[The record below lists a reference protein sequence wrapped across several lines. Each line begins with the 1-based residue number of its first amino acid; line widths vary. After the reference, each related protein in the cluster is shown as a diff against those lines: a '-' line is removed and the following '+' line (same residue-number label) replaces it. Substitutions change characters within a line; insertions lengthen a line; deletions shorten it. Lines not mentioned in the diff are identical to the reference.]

1 MYNTMKTS
9 KLISI
14 ALLSIAVACSKE
26 NVTSDQGGS
35 DANQYMAV
43 NIAMPVGASTKA
55 PADNYRD
62 GTEAE
67 STVNVNNSIFL
78 FYDAYGNYL
87 TAGTISATD
96 GSVDANGNLQL
107 TTNPS
112 NYVEKDSKAVIV
124 LGPTKIRPALVLAV
138 LNYDKCNTLK
148 NLSLADVHAHVDNN
162 AISTDAGKFTMT
174 NSVYVDGKNVVKATP
189 IAASSVKETK
199 EEALKSPVQIYVE
212 REVVKVNMKAKD
224 GLNKTADG
232 KVYFETADAEYVL
245 DGVKV
250 AARIVVDGWAAN
262 AFNTTSYLVKNVP
275 DSWIAT
281 NPFANW
287 YDEAAKR
294 TFWAQDPNYSGSE
307 NEKYIFGRNP
317 EDEPGTY
324 KNVQY
329 LSWKEATQNDVNSYN
344 YMYENTTDKASAKV
358 NGGELANV
366 PTILIAAHVEMAQS
380 GAGWKRPDLYKF
392 GGLFY
397 TYNSLKNYAAE
408 QILKN
413 KLHWEYTTTE
423 GTKTASVNPD
433 QINMELIANVAV
445 ADNSGSV
452 KVKIA
457 EVTAPAADAKLMN
470 ADNTVIE
477 SANRAKAVE
486 DILNGET
493 GFNVAKNELVCYKD
507 GMCYYQVPIKHNQA
521 ADDIAYGTVRNHIY
535 ELTLSKIARL
545 GNPVFN
551 ADEKLVLIP
560 GEEKNYYVSAELK
573 ILKWRVV
580 TQDVVIE

>member
-1 MYNTMKTS
+1 MKTS

-43 NIAMPVGASTKA
+43 NIAMPGGTSTKA
-55 PADNYRD
+55 TGDYRD
-62 GTEAE
+62 GSEAE

-124 LGPTKIRPALVLAV
+124 LGPTRIRPALVLAV

-162 AISTDAGKFTMT
+162 AISTEAGKFTMT
-174 NSVYVDGKNVVKATP
+174 NAVYVDGKNVVNATP
-189 IAASSVKETK
+189 ISASSVKETK
-199 EEALKSPVQIYVE
+199 EDALKSPVQIYVE
-212 REVVKVNMKAKD
+212 REAVKVNMKGKD
-224 GLNKTADG
+224 GLNKTAEG
-232 KVYFETADAEYVL
+232 KIYFETANAEYVL

-250 AARIVVDGWAAN
+250 AARIVVDGWAVN

-275 DSWIAT
+275 ASWIAT

-307 NEKYIFGRNP
+307 DYIFGRDP
-317 EDEPGTY
+317 KDEPGTY

-329 LSWKEATQNDVNSYN
+329 LSWNEATANNVDSYS
-344 YMYENTTDKASAKV
+344 YMYENTADKASAKV

-366 PTILIAAHVEMAQS
+366 PTILIAAHVEMAKA
-380 GAGWKRPDLYKF
+380 GAAWENPDLYKF

-397 TYNSLKNYAAE
+397 TNTSLKNYAAE

-413 KLHWEYTTTE
+413 KLHWKYTTTE
-423 GTKTASVNPD
+423 GTKTASISPD
-433 QINMELIANVAV
+433 QINIDFIANNV
-445 ADNSGSV
+445 DNSGSV
-452 KVKIA
+452 KVKVA
-457 EVTAPAADAKLMN
+457 SVTAPAADAQLKK
-470 ADNTVIE
+470 ADDTVIE
-477 SANRAKAVE
+477 TANWATAVE

-493 GFNVAKNELVCYKD
+493 GFNVAKNELVCYKE
-507 GMCYYQVPIKHNQA
+507 GKCYYQVPIKHNQA
-521 ADDIAYGTVRNHIY
+521 VDDVAYGTVRNHIY
-535 ELTLSKIARL
+535 ELTLSKIAKL

>member
-1 MYNTMKTS
+1 MKTS

-26 NVTSDQGGS
+26 NVTSEQGGS

-67 STVNVNNSIFL
+67 STVNVNKSIFL

-96 GSVDANGNLQL
+96 GAVDADGNLQL

-112 NYVEKDSKAVIV
+112 SYVEKDSKAVIV
-124 LGPTKIRPALVLAV
+124 LGPTRLRPALVLAV
-138 LNYDKCNTLK
+138 LNYNNCNALK

-162 AISTDAGKFTMT
+162 AISTEAGKFTMT

-232 KVYFETADAEYVL
+232 KVYFETENAEYVL

-535 ELTLSKIARL
+535 ELTLSKIAKL

>member
-1 MYNTMKTS
+1 MKTS

-14 ALLSIAVACSKE
+14 ALLSIAMACSKE
-26 NVTSDQGGS
+26 NVTSEQGGS

-67 STVNVNNSIFL
+67 STVNVNKSIFL

-162 AISTDAGKFTMT
+162 AISTEAGKFTMT
-174 NSVYVDGKNVVKATP
+174 NSVYVDGKNVVNATP
-189 IAASSVKETK
+189 ISASSVKETK
-199 EEALKSPVQIYVE
+199 EDALKSPVQIYVE
-212 REVVKVNMKAKD
+212 REAVKVNMKAKD
-224 GLNKTADG
+224 GLNKTAEG
-232 KVYFETADAEYVL
+232 KIYFETENAEYVL

-250 AARIVVDGWAAN
+250 AARIVVDGWAVN

-275 DSWIAT
+275 ASWIAT

-307 NEKYIFGRNP
+307 DEKYIFGRNP

-329 LSWKEATQNDVNSYN
+329 LSWKEATQNDKNSYN

-457 EVTAPAADAKLMN
+457 EVTAPAADATLKN

-493 GFNVAKNELVCYKD
+493 GFNVAKNELVCYKE

-535 ELTLSKIARL
+535 ELTLSKIAKL

-551 ADEKLVLIP
+551 PNEKLVLIP

>member
-1 MYNTMKTS
+1 MKTS

-43 NIAMPVGASTKA
+43 NIAMPGGTSTKA
-55 PADNYRD
+55 AGDYRD

-162 AISTDAGKFTMT
+162 AISTEAGKFTMT
-174 NSVYVDGKNVVKATP
+174 NAVYVDGKNVVNATP
-189 IAASSVKETK
+189 ISASSVKETK
-199 EEALKSPVQIYVE
+199 EDALKSPVQIYVE
-212 REVVKVNMKAKD
+212 REAVKVNMKGKD
-224 GLNKTADG
+224 GLNKTAEG
-232 KVYFETADAEYVL
+232 KIYFETANAEYVL

-250 AARIVVDGWAAN
+250 AARIVVDGWAVN

-275 DSWIAT
+275 ASWIAT

-307 NEKYIFGRNP
+307 DYIFGRDP
-317 EDEPGTY
+317 KDEPGTY

-329 LSWKEATQNDVNSYN
+329 LSWNEATANNVDSYS
-344 YMYENTTDKASAKV
+344 YMYENTADKASAKV

-366 PTILIAAHVEMAQS
+366 PTILIAAHVEMAQA
-380 GAGWKRPDLYKF
+380 GAAWKNPDLYKF

-397 TYNSLKNYAAE
+397 TNTSLKNYAAE

-413 KLHWEYTTTE
+413 KLHWKYTTTE
-423 GTKTASVNPD
+423 GTKTASISPD
-433 QINMELIANVAV
+433 QINIDFIANNV
-445 ADNSGSV
+445 DNSGSV
-452 KVKIA
+452 KVKVA
-457 EVTAPAADAKLMN
+457 SVTAPAADAQLKK
-470 ADNTVIE
+470 ADDTVIE
-477 SANRAKAVE
+477 TANWATAVE
-486 DILNGET
+486 EILNGDT
-493 GFNVAKNELVCYKD
+493 GFNVAKNELVCYKE
-507 GMCYYQVPIKHNQA
+507 GKCYYQVPIKHNQA
-521 ADDIAYGTVRNHIY
+521 VDDVAYGTVRNHIY
-535 ELTLSKIARL
+535 ELTLSKIAKL

-551 ADEKLVLIP
+551 ANEKLVLIP

>member
-1 MYNTMKTS
+1 MKTS

-26 NVTSDQGGS
+26 NVTPDQGGS

-43 NIAMPVGASTKA
+43 NIAMPVDASTKA
-55 PADNYRD
+55 TGDYRD

-162 AISTDAGKFTMT
+162 AISTEAGKFTMT
-174 NSVYVDGKNVVKATP
+174 NSVYVDGKNVVNATP
-189 IAASSVKETK
+189 ISASSVKEAK
-199 EEALKSPVQIYVE
+199 EDALKSPVQIYVE
-212 REVVKVNMKAKD
+212 REAVKVNMKAKD
-224 GLNKTADG
+224 GLNKTAEG
-232 KVYFETADAEYVL
+232 KIYFETENAEYVL

-250 AARIVVDGWAAN
+250 AARIVVDGWAVN

-275 DSWIAT
+275 ASWIAT

-287 YDEAAKR
+287 YEEAAKR

-307 NEKYIFGRNP
+307 DYIFGRDP
-317 EDEPGTY
+317 KDEPGTY

-329 LSWKEATQNDVNSYN
+329 LSWNEATANNVDSYSH
-344 YMYENTTDKASAKV
+344 MYENTADKASAKV

-366 PTILIAAHVEMAQS
+366 PTILIAAHVEMAKA
-380 GAGWKRPDLYKF
+380 GAAWENPDLYKF

-397 TYNSLKNYAAE
+397 TNTSLKNYAAE

-423 GTKTASVNPD
+423 GAKTAAMLPD
-433 QINMELIANVAV
+433 QINIDFVANIV
-445 ADNSGSV
+445 DNSGSV
-452 KVKIA
+452 KIKVA
-457 EVTAPAADAKLMN
+457 EVTAPAADATLKN

-477 SANRAKAVE
+477 SANWAKAVE

-493 GFNVAKNELVCYKD
+493 GFNVAKNELVCYKN

-521 ADDIAYGTVRNHIY
+521 VDDVAYGTVRNHIY
-535 ELTLSKIARL
+535 ELTLSKIAKL

-551 ADEKLVLIP
+551 PNEKLVLIP

>member
-1 MYNTMKTS
+1 MKTS

-55 PADNYRD
+55 AGDYRD
-62 GTEAE
+62 GSEAE

-124 LGPTKIRPALVLAV
+124 LGPTRIRPALVLAV

-162 AISTDAGKFTMT
+162 AISTEAGKFTMT
-174 NSVYVDGKNVVKATP
+174 NAVYVDGKNVVNATP
-189 IAASSVKETK
+189 ISASSVKETK
-199 EEALKSPVQIYVE
+199 EDALKSPVQIYVE
-212 REVVKVNMKAKD
+212 REAVKVNMKGKD
-224 GLNKTADG
+224 GLNKTAEG
-232 KVYFETADAEYVL
+232 KIYFETANAEYVL

-250 AARIVVDGWAAN
+250 AARIVVDGWAVN

-275 DSWIAT
+275 ASWIAT

-307 NEKYIFGRNP
+307 DYIFGRDP
-317 EDEPGTY
+317 KDEPGTY

-329 LSWKEATQNDVNSYN
+329 LSWNEATANNVDSYS
-344 YMYENTTDKASAKV
+344 YMYENTADKASAKV

-366 PTILIAAHVEMAQS
+366 PTILIAAHVEMAQA
-380 GAGWKRPDLYKF
+380 GAAWKNPDLYKF

-397 TYNSLKNYAAE
+397 TNTSLKNYAAE

-413 KLHWEYTTTE
+413 KLHWKYTTTE
-423 GTKTASVNPD
+423 GTKTASISPD
-433 QINMELIANVAV
+433 QINIDFIANNV
-445 ADNSGSV
+445 DNSGSV
-452 KVKIA
+452 KVKVA
-457 EVTAPAADAKLMN
+457 SVTAPAADAQLKK
-470 ADNTVIE
+470 ADDTVIE
-477 SANRAKAVE
+477 TANWATAVE
-486 DILNGET
+486 EILNGDT
-493 GFNVAKNELVCYKD
+493 GFNVAKNELVCYKE
-507 GMCYYQVPIKHNQA
+507 GKCYYQVPIKHNQA
-521 ADDIAYGTVRNHIY
+521 VDDVAYGTVRNHIY
-535 ELTLSKIARL
+535 ELTLSKIAKL

-551 ADEKLVLIP
+551 ANEKLVLIP

>member
-1 MYNTMKTS
+1 MKTS

-43 NIAMPVGASTKA
+43 NIAMPGGTSTKA
-55 PADNYRD
+55 AGDYRD

-162 AISTDAGKFTMT
+162 AISTEAGKFTMT
-174 NSVYVDGKNVVKATP
+174 NAVYVDGKNVVNATP
-189 IAASSVKETK
+189 ISASSVKETK
-199 EEALKSPVQIYVE
+199 EDALKSPVQIYVE
-212 REVVKVNMKAKD
+212 REAVKVNMKGKD
-224 GLNKTADG
+224 GLNKTAEG
-232 KVYFETADAEYVL
+232 KIYFETANAEYVL

-250 AARIVVDGWAAN
+250 AARIVVDGWAVN

-275 DSWIAT
+275 ASWIAT
-281 NPFANW
+281 SPFANW
-287 YDEAAKR
+287 YEEAAKR

-307 NEKYIFGRNP
+307 DYIFGRDP
-317 EDEPGTY
+317 KDEPGTY

-329 LSWKEATQNDVNSYN
+329 LSWNEATANNVDSYS
-344 YMYENTTDKASAKV
+344 YMYENTADKASAKV

-457 EVTAPAADAKLMN
+457 EVTAPAADAKLMK

-477 SANRAKAVE
+477 SANRAKAIE

-493 GFNVAKNELVCYKD
+493 GFNVAKNELVCYKE
-507 GMCYYQVPIKHNQA
+507 GKCYYQVPIKHNQA

-535 ELTLSKIARL
+535 ELTLSKIAKL
-545 GNPVFN
+545 GNPVFD

>member
-1 MYNTMKTS
+1 MKTS

-26 NVTSDQGGS
+26 NVTPDQGGS

-43 NIAMPVGASTKA
+43 HIAMPAGTSTKA
-55 PADNYRD
+55 TGDYRD
-62 GTEAE
+62 GSEAE

-124 LGPTKIRPALVLAV
+124 LGPTRIRPAFVLAV

-162 AISTDAGKFTMT
+162 AISTEAGKFTMT
-174 NSVYVDGKNVVKATP
+174 NSVYVDGKNVVNATP
-189 IAASSVKETK
+189 ISASSVKETK
-199 EEALKSPVQIYVE
+199 EDALKSPVQIYVE
-212 REVVKVNMKAKD
+212 REAVKVNMKGKD
-224 GLNKTADG
+224 GLNKTAEG
-232 KVYFETADAEYVL
+232 KIYFETANAEYVL

-250 AARIVVDGWAAN
+250 AARIVVDGWAVN

-275 DSWIAT
+275 ASWIAT

-307 NEKYIFGRNP
+307 DYIFGRDP
-317 EDEPGTY
+317 KDEPGTY

-329 LSWKEATQNDVNSYN
+329 LSWKEATLNDVNSYS
-344 YMYENTTDKASAKV
+344 YMYENTADKASAKV

-366 PTILIAAHVEMAQS
+366 PTILIAAHVEMAQA
-380 GAGWKRPDLYKF
+380 GAAWKNPDLYKF

-397 TYNSLKNYAAE
+397 TNTSLTNYAAE

-413 KLHWEYTTTE
+413 KIHWEYTTTE
-423 GTKTASVNPD
+423 GTKTASVRPV
-433 QINMELIANVAV
+433 QINIDFVANTV
-445 ADNSGSV
+445 DNSGSV
-452 KVKIA
+452 KVKVA
-457 EVTAPAADAKLMN
+457 GVTAPAADAQLKK

-477 SANRAKAVE
+477 SANWATAVE
-486 DILNGET
+486 EILNGET
-493 GFNVAKNELVCYKD
+493 GFNVAKNELVCYKE
-507 GMCYYQVPIKHNQA
+507 GKCYYQVPIKHNQA
-521 ADDIAYGTVRNHIY
+521 VDDVAYGTVRNHIY
-535 ELTLSKIARL
+535 ELTLSKIAKL

-551 ADEKLVLIP
+551 ADEKLVLIS

>member
-1 MYNTMKTS
+1 MKTS

-43 NIAMPVGASTKA
+43 NIAMPAGTSTKA
-55 PADNYRD
+55 TGDYRD
-62 GTEAE
+62 GSEAE

-87 TAGTISATD
+87 TAGTISATN

-124 LGPTKIRPALVLAV
+124 LGPTRIRPALVLAV

-162 AISTDAGKFTMT
+162 AISTEAGKFTMT
-174 NSVYVDGKNVVKATP
+174 NAVYVDGKNVVNATP
-189 IAASSVKETK
+189 ISASSVKETK
-199 EEALKSPVQIYVE
+199 EDALKSPVQIYVE
-212 REVVKVNMKAKD
+212 REAVKVNMKGKD
-224 GLNKTADG
+224 GLNKTAEG
-232 KVYFETADAEYVL
+232 KICFETANAEYVL

-250 AARIVVDGWAAN
+250 SARIVVDGWAVN

-275 DSWIAT
+275 ASWIAT

-307 NEKYIFGRNP
+307 KYIFGRNP
-317 EDEPGTY
+317 EDEPETY

-329 LSWKEATQNDVNSYN
+329 LSWNEATANNVDSYS
-344 YMYENTTDKASAKV
+344 YMYENTADKASAKV

-366 PTILIAAHVEMAQS
+366 PTILIAAHVEMAQD
-380 GAGWKRPDLYKF
+380 GTTWKNPNLYKF

-397 TYNSLKNYAAE
+397 TNTSLKNYAAE

-413 KLHWEYTTTE
+413 KLHWQYTTTE
-423 GTKTASVNPD
+423 GTKTASVSPD
-433 QINMELIANVAV
+433 QITIDFVTNI

-452 KVKIA
+452 KVKVTS
-457 EVTAPAADAKLMN
+457 VTAPAADAQLMK

-477 SANRAKAVE
+477 SANWSTAVE
-486 DILNGET
+486 EILNGET
-493 GFNVAKNELVCYKD
+493 GFNVAKNELVCYKE
-507 GMCYYQVPIKHNQA
+507 GKCYYQVPIKHNQA
-521 ADDIAYGTVRNHIY
+521 VDDDVAYGTVRNHIY
-535 ELTLSKIARL
+535 ELTLSKIAKL
-545 GNPVFN
+545 GNPVFDAN
-551 ADEKLVLIP
+551 EKLVLIP

>member
-1 MYNTMKTS
+1 MKTS

-43 NIAMPVGASTKA
+43 NIAMPVDASTKA
-55 PADNYRD
+55 AGDYRD

-162 AISTDAGKFTMT
+162 AISTEAGKFTMT
-174 NSVYVDGKNVVKATP
+174 NSVYVDGKNVVNATP
-189 IAASSVKETK
+189 ISASSVKETK
-199 EEALKSPVQIYVE
+199 EDALKSPVQIYVE
-212 REVVKVNMKAKD
+212 REAVKVNMKAKD
-224 GLNKTADG
+224 GLNKTAEG
-232 KVYFETADAEYVL
+232 KIYFETANAEYVL

-250 AARIVVDGWAAN
+250 AARIVVDGWAVN

-275 DSWIAT
+275 ASWIVT

-307 NEKYIFGRNP
+307 DYVFGRDP
-317 EDEPGTY
+317 KDEPGTY

-329 LSWKEATQNDVNSYN
+329 LSWNEATANNVDSYSH
-344 YMYENTTDKASAKV
+344 MYENTADKASAKV

-366 PTILIAAHVEMAQS
+366 PTILIAAHVEMAKA
-380 GAGWKRPDLYKF
+380 GAAWENPDLYKF

-397 TYNSLKNYAAE
+397 TNTSLKNYAAE

-423 GTKTASVNPD
+423 GAKTAAMLPD
-433 QINMELIANVAV
+433 QIDIDFVANIV
-445 ADNSGSV
+445 DNSGSV
-452 KVKIA
+452 KIKVA
-457 EVTAPAADAKLMN
+457 EVTAPAADATLKN
-470 ADNTVIE
+470 AENTVIE
-477 SANRAKAVE
+477 SANWAKAVE

-493 GFNVAKNELVCYKD
+493 GFNVAKNELVCYKN

-521 ADDIAYGTVRNHIY
+521 VDDVAYGTVRNHIY
-535 ELTLSKIARL
+535 ELTLSKIAKL

-551 ADEKLVLIP
+551 PNEKLVLIP

>member
-1 MYNTMKTS
+1 MKTS

-43 NIAMPVGASTKA
+43 NIAMPAGTSTKA
-55 PADNYRD
+55 TGDYRD
-62 GTEAE
+62 GSEAE

-124 LGPTKIRPALVLAV
+124 LGPTRIRPAFVLAV

-148 NLSLADVHAHVDNN
+148 NLSLADVHAHVDNT
-162 AISTDAGKFTMT
+162 AISTEAGKFTMT
-174 NSVYVDGKNVVKATP
+174 NSVYVDGKNVVNATP
-189 IAASSVKETK
+189 ISASSVKETK
-199 EEALKSPVQIYVE
+199 EDALKSPVQIYVE
-212 REVVKVNMKAKD
+212 REAVKVNMKGKD
-224 GLNKTADG
+224 GLNKTAEG
-232 KVYFETADAEYVL
+232 KIYFETANAEYVL

-250 AARIVVDGWAAN
+250 AARIVVDGWAVN

-275 DSWIAT
+275 ASWIAT

-307 NEKYIFGRNP
+307 EYIFGRNP
-317 EDEPGTY
+317 ENESGTY

-329 LSWKEATQNDVNSYN
+329 LSWNEAAANDVDSYS
-344 YMYENTTDKASAKV
+344 YMYENTADKASAKV

-366 PTILIAAHVEMAQS
+366 PTILIAAHVEMAQD
-380 GAGWKRPDLYKF
+380 GATWENPDLYKF

-397 TYNSLKNYAAE
+397 TKTSLKNYAAE

-413 KLHWEYTTTE
+413 KLHWVYTTTE
-423 GTKTASVNPD
+423 GTKTASVSPD
-433 QINMELIANVAV
+433 QINIDFVANV
-445 ADNSGSV
+445 ADNSGAV
-452 KVKIA
+452 KVKVA
-457 EVTAPAADAKLMN
+457 GVTAPAADAQLKK

-477 SANRAKAVE
+477 SANWATAVE
-486 DILNGET
+486 EILNGET
-493 GFNVAKNELVCYKD
+493 GFNVAKNELVCYKE
-507 GMCYYQVPIKHNQA
+507 GKCYYQVPIKHNQA
-521 ADDIAYGTVRNHIY
+521 VDDVAYGTVRNHIY
-535 ELTLSKIARL
+535 ELTLSKIAKL

>member
-1 MYNTMKTS
+1 MKTS

-26 NVTSDQGGS
+26 NVTPDQGGS

-43 NIAMPVGASTKA
+43 NIAMPGGTSTKA
-55 PADNYRD
+55 AGDYRD

-96 GSVDANGNLQL
+96 GSVDANGNLTL

-124 LGPTKIRPALVLAV
+124 LGPTRIRPALVLAV

-162 AISTDAGKFTMT
+162 AISTEAGKFTMT
-174 NSVYVDGKNVVKATP
+174 NAVYVDGKNVVNATP
-189 IAASSVKETK
+189 ISASSVKETK
-199 EEALKSPVQIYVE
+199 EDALKSPVQIYVE
-212 REVVKVNMKAKD
+212 REAVKVNMKGKD
-224 GLNKTADG
+224 GLNKTAEG
-232 KVYFETADAEYVL
+232 KIYFETANAEYVL

-250 AARIVVDGWAAN
+250 AARIVVDGWAVN

-275 DSWIAT
+275 ASWIAT
-281 NPFANW
+281 SPFANW
-287 YDEAAKR
+287 YEEAAKR

-307 NEKYIFGRNP
+307 DYIFGRDP
-317 EDEPGTY
+317 KDEPGTY

-329 LSWKEATQNDVNSYN
+329 LSWNEATANNVDSYSH
-344 YMYENTTDKASAKV
+344 MYENTADKASAKV

-366 PTILIAAHVEMAQS
+366 PTILIAAHVEMAKA
-380 GAGWKRPDLYKF
+380 GAAWENPDLYKF

-397 TYNSLKNYAAE
+397 TNTSLKNYAAE

-423 GTKTASVNPD
+423 GAKTAAMLPD
-433 QINMELIANVAV
+433 QINIDFVANIV
-445 ADNSGSV
+445 DNSGSV
-452 KVKIA
+452 KIKVTG
-457 EVTAPAADAKLMN
+457 VTAPAADATLKN

-477 SANRAKAVE
+477 SANWATAVE
-486 DILNGET
+486 EILNGDT
-493 GFNVAKNELVCYKD
+493 GFNVAKNELVCYKE
-507 GMCYYQVPIKHNQA
+507 GKCYYQVPIKHNQA
-521 ADDIAYGTVRNHIY
+521 VDDVAYGTVRNHIY
-535 ELTLSKIARL
+535 ELTLSKIAKL

>member
-1 MYNTMKTS
+1 MKTS

-14 ALLSIAVACSKE
+14 ALLSFALACSKE
-26 NVTSDQGGS
+26 NVSSEQGGS

-162 AISTDAGKFTMT
+162 AISTEAGKFTMT
-174 NSVYVDGKNVVKATP
+174 NSVYVDGKNVVTATP
-189 IAASSVKETK
+189 ISASSVKETK
-199 EEALKSPVQIYVE
+199 EDALKSPVQIYVE
-212 REVVKVNMKAKD
+212 REAVKVNMKAKD
-224 GLNKTADG
+224 GLNKTAEG
-232 KVYFETADAEYVL
+232 KIYFETADAEYVL

-250 AARIVVDGWAAN
+250 SARIVVDGWAVN

-275 DSWIAT
+275 ASWIAT

-287 YDEAAKR
+287 YEEAAKR

-307 NEKYIFGRNP
+307 DYIFGRDP
-317 EDEPGTY
+317 KDEPGTY

-329 LSWKEATQNDVNSYN
+329 LSWNEATANNVDSYSH
-344 YMYENTTDKASAKV
+344 MYENTADKASAKV

-366 PTILIAAHVEMAQS
+366 PTILIAAHVEMAKA
-380 GAGWKRPDLYKF
+380 GAAWENPDLYKF

-397 TYNSLKNYAAE
+397 TNTSLKNYAAE

-423 GTKTASVNPD
+423 GAKTAAMLPD
-433 QINMELIANVAV
+433 QIKIDFVANIV
-445 ADNSGSV
+445 DNSGSV
-452 KVKIA
+452 KIKVTG
-457 EVTAPAADAKLMN
+457 VTAPAADATLKN

-477 SANRAKAVE
+477 SANWAKAVE

-493 GFNVAKNELVCYKD
+493 GFNVAKNELVCYKN

-521 ADDIAYGTVRNHIY
+521 VDDVAYGTVRNHIY
-535 ELTLSKIARL
+535 ELTLSKIAKL

-551 ADEKLVLIP
+551 PNEKLVLIP